1 MQKKTKVYWQPK
13 YGGISNQE
21 LSLEEILETMDRNIS
36 DLESF
41 KYRIEA
47 KEEEEEDNELKYIM
61 KTCFLVGVSV
71 GGLLSFIIM
80 SIIL

>member
-1 MQKKTKVYWQPK
+1 MQKKTKIYWQPK
-13 YGGISNQE
+13 YGGITGQE
-21 LSLEEILETMDRNIS
+21 LSLEEILETMDKNIS

-61 KTCFLVGVSV
+61 KTCFLVGILV
-71 GGLLSFIIM
+71 GGLFSFITI